1 MKSIKYAVGYGFLL
15 WLIPFVVAILI
26 YPLREVGSPMFE
38 TIMPL
43 VLTFCCMVFTRLY
56 FRSFNTVLLS
66 EGLKLGFLWF
76 GISLVIDLVMFSR
89 GPMQMPFLD
98 YMADIGFTYLIFPI
112 ITVGAVHLL
121 ADQS

>member
-1 MKSIKYAVGYGFLL
+1 MKSIKLAFGYGFLL
-15 WLIPFVVAILI
+15 WLIPFIIAFLI
-26 YPLREVGSPMFE
+26 YPLKEVGSPMFE

-43 VLTFCCMVFTRLY
+43 VLTFCCMIFTYRY
-56 FRSFNTVLLS
+56 FRSCHADYLS

-112 ITVGAVHLL
+112 ITVGAAHLL
-121 ADQS
+121 ADRP